1 MIYWWVVVVAV
12 IWVYSVQFISKYL
25 PANNFKCCFGGIY
38 LDEFKYTKGLIRI
51 RKSKKNRQKNNYK
64 RTNNDRQNI
73 HLKLKM
79 SRLYYTYDC
88 ITFFEIMLQTVWNNW
103 TLSKTEEIFG
113 NSYINNRG
121 INTIII
127 CKLKNILFICKKK
140 SIFSIS
146 LSVTF

>member
-1 MIYWWVVVVAV
+1 
-12 IWVYSVQFISKYL
+12 
-25 PANNFKCCFGGIY
+25 
-38 LDEFKYTKGLIRI
+38 
-51 RKSKKNRQKNNYK
+51 
-64 RTNNDRQNI
+64 
-73 HLKLKM
+73 M

-121 INTIII
+121 INTTII

-140 SIFSIS
+140 SKENPYFLYHVLVYFFFNRIGGVMVTMLGSSAVDRGFESRSI
-146 LSVTF
+146 